1 MRSPVQTVD
10 DLGSSMKKD
19 AGSGREPQLQD
30 EAGVPGAE
38 GQPASAVRSWPVSAE
53 EWERQALEKLP
64 TGPRGFIEG
73 GAGCSDTVRE
83 NRDAFGRWRLMPQ
96 MLASSRQRDLS
107 VTICGQSCPGPIL
120 LAPVGVQTIAHQD
133 GEIAVARAAETCG
146 TPFLVPMQSSFTME
160 QIAAAMPGTAH
171 WFQLYFVHDRD
182 LVASFVRR
190 AEAAGYSAIAVTLDT
205 PMLGWRERDLGNQ
218 RYLPFRS
225 GAGIGNFLSDPYF
238 RERLGGEYVTV
249 TDQTIDE
256 VLRVFNAPEN
266 FDLGWDDL
274 RWLRSITRLPLFA
287 KGILRADDAARAF
300 EVGFDGLIVSNHGG
314 RQVDGSIGALDAMVQ
329 IRAALGPG
337 PTIMMDGGI
346 RRGSDVIKALALGAD
361 AVFIGRPY
369 VYGLTL
375 GGSDGVTEVLTNLLS
390 DTHRTLGLCGRK
402 SVRELDAQLVWRR

>member
-1 MRSPVQTVD
+1 VD
-10 DLGSSMKKD
+10 DLGSSVKKD
-19 AGSGREPQLQD
+19 AGSGRDSQLPD
-30 EAGVPGAE
+30 ELVVPGAAGE
-38 GQPASAVRSWPVSAE
+38 PASAFRSWPVSAE

-64 TGPRGFIEG
+64 AGPRGFIEG

-83 NRDAFGRWRLMPQ
+83 NRHAFSRWRLMPQ

-107 VTICGQSCPGPIL
+107 VTICGQSHPGPVL
-120 LAPVGVQTIAHQD
+120 LAPIGVQTIAHQD
-133 GEIAVARAAETCG
+133 GEVAVARAAETCG

-171 WFQLYFVHDRD
+171 WFQLYFVNDRD
-182 LVASFVRR
+182 LVVSFVRR

-205 PMLGWRERDLGNQ
+205 PMLGWRERDLDNK
-218 RYLPFRS
+218 RYLPFRG

-238 RERLGGEYVTV
+238 RKRLGGEYAPD
-249 TDQTIDE
+249 TDQAIDE
-256 VLRVFNAPEN
+256 VLRIFNAPEN

-329 IRAALGPG
+329 IRAAVGPG
-337 PTIMMDGGI
+337 ATVMMDGGI
-346 RRGSDVIKALALGAD
+346 RRGSDVIKALALGAN
-361 AVFIGRPY
+361 AVFVGRPY
-369 VYGLTL
+369 MYGLTV
-375 GGSDGVTEVLTNLLS
+375 GGRDGVIEVLSSLLA
-390 DTHRTLGLCGRK
+390 DTHRTLGLVGRK
-402 SVRELDAQLVWRR
+402 SLREIDAQLVWRR